1 MYAEDEVLYT
11 YKVLRDVT
19 FAVFVGNLSSM
30 KSQRIWSRVDN
41 TEMILENK
49 TTLDFDHPQ
58 KLHP

>member
-30 KSQRIWSRVDN
+30 KSQCIWSRPAGL
-41 TEMILENK
+41 I
-49 TTLDFDHPQ
+49 TLKSSLKIKPH
-58 KLHP
+58 